1 MEIPN
6 ASRIPHP
13 GTPQSLQHPADDH
26 TFFCPTSIGIRY
38 SRLSPCMFNG
48 WIGMTVRHG
57 THTLRRQHTDVNTDL
72 SEADTQSQQTMA
84 AWVLQQVPRHWKH
97 NQIMDILHRLDFV
110 EPTITHSS
118 PPELTKLGSSR
129 PKRNDTKNLT
139 HGEDQG
145 SIDIT
150 AMQQAKKREQTWN
163 IQELQPERSTQYQ
176 DKQVHT
182 QQAFYINTTK
192 PTQPHCSEHR
202 SSRAI
207 ANSTQNTGRRQQ
219 RGKGADSPAPQAQK
233 PLGESCDSCERL
245 LTNHLCTLS
254 RPLLQRR
261 SVFT

>member
-1 MEIPN
+1 
-6 ASRIPHP
+6 
-13 GTPQSLQHPADDH
+13 
-26 TFFCPTSIGIRY
+26 
-38 SRLSPCMFNG
+38 
-48 WIGMTVRHG
+48 
-57 THTLRRQHTDVNTDL
+57 
-72 SEADTQSQQTMA
+72 
-84 AWVLQQVPRHWKH
+84 
-97 NQIMDILHRLDFV
+97 MDILHRLDFV

-233 PLGESCDSCERL
+233 PLVNHVIPVNASSQIISVRFHGRSFKDAPSL
-245 LTNHLCTLS
+245 LNHLPSWCCCPNHL
-254 RPLLQRR
+254 P
-261 SVFT
+261 